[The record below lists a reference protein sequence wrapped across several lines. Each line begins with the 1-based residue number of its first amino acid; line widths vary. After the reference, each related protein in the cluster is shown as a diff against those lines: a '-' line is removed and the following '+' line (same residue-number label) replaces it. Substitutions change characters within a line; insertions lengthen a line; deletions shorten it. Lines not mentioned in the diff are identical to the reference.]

1 MEDREQDTTLE
12 IKLNK
17 INSVSNKI
25 SKMLELLN
33 NLTAT
38 SLNLKTLIKEWSLH
52 FSIKMIKINRV
63 DRGHYQGSSIKGVT
77 KDSYHKT
84 SVINK
89 TATFNL
95 KV

>member
-1 MEDREQDTTLE
+1 
-12 IKLNK
+12 
-17 INSVSNKI
+17 
-25 SKMLELLN
+25 
-33 NLTAT
+33 
-38 SLNLKTLIKEWSLH
+38 
-52 FSIKMIKINRV
+52 MIKINRV

-77 KDSYHKT
+77 KDSYHKI

>member
-1 MEDREQDTTLE
+1 VEDREQDTTLE

-38 SLNLKTLIKEWSLH
+38 SLNLKTLIKE
-52 FSIKMIKINRV
+52 
-63 DRGHYQGSSIKGVT
+63 
-77 KDSYHKT
+77 
-84 SVINK
+84 
-89 TATFNL
+89 
-95 KV
+95 